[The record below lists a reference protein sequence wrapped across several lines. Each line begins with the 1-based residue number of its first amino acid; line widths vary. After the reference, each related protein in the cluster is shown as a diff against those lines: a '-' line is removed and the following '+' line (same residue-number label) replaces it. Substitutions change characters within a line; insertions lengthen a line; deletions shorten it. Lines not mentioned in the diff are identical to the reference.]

1 MPADASGQGEG
12 EGWSDRGIQLIVSQN
27 QSVTLLAKL
36 AKTPL
41 KLGRAP
47 VLAIEP
53 LSANRCDDV
62 LKLLDVIDKPI
73 EFFLGDLFAY
83 RTMEK
88 VSFSCLPSSET

>member
-1 MPADASGQGEG
+1 M
-12 EGWSDRGIQLIVSQN
+12 
-27 QSVTLLAKL
+27 
-36 AKTPL
+36 
-41 KLGRAP
+41 
-47 VLAIEP
+47 LAIEP